1 MRRRRVRPR
10 HAKTAMKATMDAMAM
25 PTRAPVESVQRSR
38 PKLSHFLVAFGGWGE
53 RSRMDGGSKSSVVS

>member
-38 PKLSHFLVAFGGWGE
+38 PKLSHLVAFGGE
-53 RSRMDGGSKSSVVS
+53 RSRMDGGSKSSVVG